1 MRALF
6 IAHAYPRYE
15 NDPVGSFILR
25 LATALRDH
33 GIDTEVLAPSA
44 PGLTSQ
50 EVIEGIRVHR
60 YRYAPRG
67 METLA
72 YGGMMS
78 AQVRGSW
85 SGRLAMAS
93 LLSAAFAK
101 SLRLLRTGHFDL
113 VHAHWWFPGGIIG
126 TGLRAIARRPLV
138 TTLHGSDVRLARDV
152 SGGARAFR
160 FVARTSD
167 ALTTVSSWLAHE
179 ATQLAPDANPI
190 VAPMPVVPGLFH
202 PGEARAENR
211 LLFIG
216 KLTEQK
222 GLHHLLRALAIMR
235 TRPVVDVV
243 GAGRVDDAHLRELA
257 QELGVAARI
266 NWLPLLSQADLAE
279 RYREATLHVIPAL
292 DEGLG
297 LTAIEALLSETP
309 VVAFDSGGVP
319 DAVVPGRTGI
329 LVPPGNTEALAAALD
344 ELLTNREERSRLG
357 REGRGLMI
365 ARFSPDAV
373 AARYASIYADAVRH
387 RRG

>member
-15 NDPVGSFILR
+15 HDPVGSFILR
-25 LATALRDH
+25 LASALRDH

-44 PGLTSQ
+44 PGLTSN
-50 EVIEGIRVHR
+50 EVIEGVRVHR
-60 YRYAPRG
+60 YRYAPSR

-85 SGRLAMAS
+85 SGRLAMAG
-93 LLSAAFAK
+93 LLTSALAK

-126 TGLRAIARRPLV
+126 TGLRALARRPLV
-138 TTLHGSDVRLARDV
+138 TTLHGSDVRLSRDV
-152 SGGARAFR
+152 RGGAGAFR

-167 ALTTVSSWLAHE
+167 ALTTVSSWLARE
-179 ATQLAPDANPI
+179 ATQLAPDVNPI

-202 PGEARAENR
+202 PGEARANNR

-216 KLTEQK
+216 KLSEQK
-222 GLHHLLRALAIMR
+222 GLHHLLRALSMMR
-235 TRPVVDVV
+235 TRPIVDVV
-243 GAGRVDDAHLRELA
+243 GAGRVDDAHLKVLA
-257 QELGVAARI
+257 HELGVADRI

-297 LTAIEALLSETP
+297 LTAIESLLCETP

-319 DAVVPGRTGI
+319 DAVVPAKTGI
-329 LVPPGNTEALAAALD
+329 LVPAGDTAALALALD
-344 ELLTNREERSRLG
+344 ELLTNPAERARLG
-357 REGRGLMI
+357 REGRALMI
-365 ARFSPDAV
+365 TKFSPDAV
-373 AARYASIYADAVRH
+373 AAHYASIYTEAVRH
-387 RRG
+387 RRR

>member
-33 GIDTEVLAPSA
+33 GIDSEVLAPSA
-44 PGLTSQ
+44 PGLTSH
-50 EVIEGIRVHR
+50 EIIEGIRVHR
-60 YRYAPRG
+60 YRYAPGG
-67 METLA
+67 MESLA

-78 AQVRGSW
+78 VQVRSSW
-85 SGRLAMAS
+85 RGRIAMAG

-101 SLRLLRTGHFDL
+101 SLRLLRTGQFDL

-126 TGLRAIARRPLV
+126 TGLRALARRPLV

-152 SGGARAFR
+152 LGGARAFR
-160 FVARTSD
+160 FVARTTD
-167 ALTTVSSWLAHE
+167 ALTTVSSWLARE
-179 ATQLAPDANPI
+179 ATQLAPKANPI

-202 PGEARAENR
+202 PGNARVENR

-235 TRPVVDVV
+235 TRPSVDVV

-257 QELGVAARI
+257 QDLGVADRI

-279 RYREATLHVIPAL
+279 RYREAAVHVIPAL

-297 LTAIEALLSETP
+297 LTAIESLLCETP

-319 DAVVPGRTGI
+319 DAVVPGRTGV
-329 LVPPGNTEALAAALD
+329 LVQPGNIEALATALD
-344 ELLTNREERSRLG
+344 ELLTNPDERARLG
-357 REGRGLMI
+357 RGGRALMI
-365 ARFSPDAV
+365 AKFSPDAV
-373 AARYASIYADAVRH
+373 AARYASIYSDAVRH

>member
-15 NDPVGSFILR
+15 HDPVGSFILR
-25 LATALRDH
+25 LASALRDH
-33 GIDTEVLAPSA
+33 GIESEVLAPSA
-44 PGLTSQ
+44 PGLTAND
-50 EVIEGIRVHR
+50 VIEGIRVHR
-60 YRYAPRG
+60 YRYAPRR

-85 SGRLAMAS
+85 SGRIAMVG

-101 SLRLLRTGHFDL
+101 SVRLLQAGRFDL
-113 VHAHWWFPGGIIG
+113 VHAHWWFPGGVIG
-126 TGLRAIARRPLV
+126 TGLRAVARRPLV

-152 SGGARAFR
+152 AGGVRAFR
-160 FVARTSD
+160 FVARTTD
-167 ALTTVSSWLAHE
+167 ALTTVSSWLARE
-179 ATQLAPDANPI
+179 AKQLAPDANPI

-202 PGEARAENR
+202 PGDSRDDNR

-222 GLHHLLRALAIMR
+222 GLQHLLRALAIMK
-235 TRPVVDVV
+235 TAPNVDVV
-243 GAGRVDDAHLRELA
+243 GAGRVDDVHLRELA
-257 QELGVAARI
+257 QQLGIADRV

-279 RYREATLHVIPAL
+279 RYRAAALHVIPAL

-297 LTAIEALLSETP
+297 LTAIESLLSETP

-319 DAVVPGRTGI
+319 DAVVPGKTGI
-329 LVPPGNTEALAAALD
+329 LVPPGDSAALATALD
-344 ELLTNREERSRLG
+344 NLLTNQAERKRLG
-357 REGRGLMI
+357 REGRALMI
-365 ARFSPDAV
+365 AKFSPDAV

-387 RRG
+387 RRR

>member
-44 PGLTSQ
+44 PGLTR
-50 EVIEGIRVHR
+50 EETIEGIRVHR
-60 YRYAPRG
+60 YRYAPRS

-78 AQVRGSW
+78 AQVQGSW
-85 SGRLAMAS
+85 SGRISMAG

-113 VHAHWWFPGGIIG
+113 VHAHWWFPGGVVG

-152 SGGARAFR
+152 AGGARAFR
-160 FVARTSD
+160 FVARTTD
-167 ALTTVSSWLAHE
+167 ALTTVSSWLARE
-179 ATQLAPDANPI
+179 ATELAPEAKPI

-202 PGEARAENR
+202 PGDSRDDNR

-222 GLHHLLRALAIMR
+222 GLHHLLRALALMR
-235 TRPVVDVV
+235 TRPTVDVV
-243 GAGRVDDAHLRELA
+243 GAGRVDDAHLRALA
-257 QELGVAARI
+257 QELGVADRI
-266 NWLPLLSQADLAE
+266 NWLPLLSQAELAE

-297 LTAIEALLSETP
+297 LTAIESLLSETP

-319 DAVVPGRTGI
+319 DAVETGKTGI
-329 LVPPGNTEALAAALD
+329 LVSPGNTAALATALD
-344 ELLTNREERSRLG
+344 ELLTNPSERTRLG

-365 ARFSPDAV
+365 AKFSPDAV
-373 AARYASIYADAVRH
+373 AARYASIYSEAARH